1 MALALA
7 AVLALRAALHA
18 MLILEVKVVVVA
30 IANAQVIA
38 DAVAV
43 TKPPLVPYITLSLI
57 LY

>member
-1 MALALA
+1 
-7 AVLALRAALHA
+7 